1 MPLTAGETVPWIKG
15 AWLGAHI
22 TYTSSMAQNFW
33 LAIVAWSVC
42 FVMTIIISLSTKR
55 TRTDE
60 ELKGLVYALTPKIKE
75 ANEPVWL
82 RPAFLGVLV
91 LAVAVILNIIFW

>member
-1 MPLTAGETVPWIKG
+1 
-15 AWLGAHI
+15 
-22 TYTSSMAQNFW
+22 MAQNFW

-42 FVMTIIISLSTKR
+42 FVMTIMISLFTKR

-91 LAVAVILNIIFW
+91 LVAAVILNIIFW